1 MRSPC
6 HHTWRTCTMYS
17 MYPTHVLEEYDI
29 QYREDLTVDVEP
41 VRTLDSQVKK
51 LRGKEIRA
59 VKVIWDK
66 ATWEMED
73 LMKQSYPHLFLGK

>member
-1 MRSPC
+1 
-6 HHTWRTCTMYS
+6 MYS

>member
-1 MRSPC
+1 
-6 HHTWRTCTMYS
+6 MYS

-73 LMKQSYPHLFLGK
+73 LMKQSYPHLFLGKWNILGWKFF